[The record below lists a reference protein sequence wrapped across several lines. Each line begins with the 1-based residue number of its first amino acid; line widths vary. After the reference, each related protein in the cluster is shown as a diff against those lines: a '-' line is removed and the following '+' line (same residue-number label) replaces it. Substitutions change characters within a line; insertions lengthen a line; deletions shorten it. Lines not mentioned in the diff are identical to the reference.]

1 MGSYHCRLGCL
12 IASCWWWKEYD
23 AVAEN
28 EEGGAR
34 SPIGGA
40 FPACPAAGLGIS
52 KTPDPQRSPHLIH
65 SSITAPSIPPTP
77 TSMAPKQR
85 SQISSSAP
93 PIPKPSSSSSSVAS
107 KSHSNSSSAQ
117 EILTS
122 LWDSYVDKTPQRV
135 KLIDVF
141 MAFLVL
147 VGGLQFVYCLVVG
160 NYVSSSIIY

>member
-1 MGSYHCRLGCL
+1 
-12 IASCWWWKEYD
+12 
-23 AVAEN
+23 
-28 EEGGAR
+28 
-34 SPIGGA
+34 
-40 FPACPAAGLGIS
+40 
-52 KTPDPQRSPHLIH
+52 
-65 SSITAPSIPPTP
+65 
-77 TSMAPKQR
+77 MAPKQR

-107 KSHSNSSSAQ
+107 KSPSNSSSAQ